1 MHKIRAAMAFKHKKR
16 TKQTTTSHG
25 NCAYFPLLSHKNA
38 NQPQE
43 KIKKHQNKRNKS
55 YIYSNMM

>member
-1 MHKIRAAMAFKHKKR
+1 MHKIKAAMAFKHKKR

-43 KIKKHQNKRNKS
+43 KI
-55 YIYSNMM
+55 